1 MYNPSMKNRKLRSF
15 LYSLFLHG
23 TIVLLVVALFVST
36 KNEEKI
42 PKEKYCKVKL
52 TQVCECLPEKPVVKP
67 PVAQKKPQPKKK
79 VVKKKVVKKKKPKPV
94 IKKKVPVKKAPVVE
108 EKVIEEPEVVEEKPV
123 EVEQE
128 EMRVIEVEEEPKELI
143 VTPNAPVVLSPAA
156 QEAIAAP
163 PAENITP
170 EDAYVKE
177 HIAEIMSLL
186 RKNLYYPRMARKR
199 GIQGKVMVRFEL
211 MENGDIK
218 NITILEAGREIL
230 ADAAVTTI
238 ERLEGKFPLPKE
250 TLVLHVPIMYQLK

>member
-1 MYNPSMKNRKLRSF
+1 MKNRKLRSF

-23 TIVLLVVALFVST
+23 TIVLLIIALFVST
-36 KNEEKI
+36 KDEEEVS
-42 PKEKYCKVKL
+42 KEKYCKIKL

-67 PVAQKKPQPKKK
+67 PVTKKKPQPKKK
-79 VVKKKVVKKKKPKPV
+79 VIKKKKPKPV
-94 IKKKVPVKKAPVVE
+94 VKKKIPVTKAPIVE
-108 EKVIEEPEVVEEKPV
+108 EKVFEEPEVVEEKPV

-128 EMRVIEVEEEPKELI
+128 EMQVIEVEEEPKEII

-156 QEAIAAP
+156 QEAIDAP
-163 PAENITP
+163 PEKDITP

-177 HIAEIMSLL
+177 HISEIMALL

-199 GIQGKVMVRFEL
+199 GIEGKVMVRFEL

-218 NITILEAGREIL
+218 NITIVEAGRDIL
-230 ADAAVTTI
+230 ARAAVTTI

-250 TLVLHVPIMYQLK
+250 VLILHVPIMYQLK